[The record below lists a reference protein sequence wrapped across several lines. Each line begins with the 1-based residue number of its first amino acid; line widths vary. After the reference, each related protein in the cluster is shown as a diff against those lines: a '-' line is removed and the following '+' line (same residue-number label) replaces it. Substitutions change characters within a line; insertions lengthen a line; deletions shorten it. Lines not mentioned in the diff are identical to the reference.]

1 LSPINPGHKE
11 ILGNPCY
18 PALTLLPDE
27 VKSSIEIVNIFR
39 KPADVGPV
47 VNEAIAIGAKVI
59 WMQLGITNETAAEKA
74 RKAGISVIQNRCISV
89 EHQRLFY

>member
-1 LSPINPGHKE
+1 
-11 ILGNPCY
+11 
-18 PALTLLPDE
+18 LPDE

-89 EHQRLFY
+89 EHQRFSTETP